1 MTGNET
7 CVEWLPLDACQF
19 PIVHYTSTTYK
30 IIVIVKN
37 DVAKV
42 NKEVT
47 VNMYEVQKQS
57 QLSVI
62 VVPVSF
68 CLAAVILVVYGVAY
82 YLQNRS
88 R

>member
-7 CVEWLPLDACQF
+7 CNKWLPLDTCQF
-19 PIVHYTSTTYK
+19 PIVHYTSYTYK

-37 DVAKV
+37 DVAQV

-47 VNMYEVQKQS
+47 VNMYKVQKQS